1 MVAPF
6 DFSDTKGRDFM
17 RKLTTIVL
25 CNSKPNLTTH
35 ETKA

>member
-6 DFSDTKGRDFM
+6 GFSDYKGRDLM

-25 CNSKPNLTTH
+25 YNSKPNLATH